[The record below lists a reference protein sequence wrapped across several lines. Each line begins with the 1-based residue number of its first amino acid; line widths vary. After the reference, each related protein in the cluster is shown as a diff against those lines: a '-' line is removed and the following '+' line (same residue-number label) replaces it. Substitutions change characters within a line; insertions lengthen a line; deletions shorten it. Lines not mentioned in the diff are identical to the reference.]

1 MAAKTEGSSPFRGR
15 FSRPALIVAVLL
27 VGGLSPA
34 QKLPKIDSIQLPS
47 VPKLRN
53 GSMEWGTALP
63 EDWKV
68 LKNGAG
74 DIRVKRDESVKV
86 DGSAALRI
94 SAPNG
99 GEGSVAQRMMA
110 DPGAVF
116 LVKGSIRI
124 DGDLQTQIWM
134 QFLGS
139 DGKPVGSKLVYMNAG
154 TRDWTSF
161 ETEVSV
167 PMEAREITFGF
178 NTFESGEFWVDRIKF
193 EPMEGLSVGPAIAVP
208 PRAQEQDPVL
218 PYPGLI
224 SGDPELWMD
233 MHLRL
238 KRQVQTKKP
247 EVVFIGDSI
256 TEMWDRNLWARY
268 FSIRNAANA
277 GIRGDRTNQVLY
289 RIQDGLLDG
298 LSPKLVV
305 LAVGVNNLWKDQYG
319 VERTSEAIKIICN
332 QILSRCPRTRILLVG
347 VFPTDRN
354 PESGFRIVVPE
365 INQAI
370 AKIADGKSIRF
381 VDIGGK
387 FLQKDGSI
395 SREVMP
401 DGLHLSPAG
410 YEIYAR
416 NIAPVVY
423 SILGRS

>member
-1 MAAKTEGSSPFRGR
+1 
-15 FSRPALIVAVLL
+15 
-27 VGGLSPA
+27 
-34 QKLPKIDSIQLPS
+34 
-47 VPKLRN
+47 
-53 GSMEWGTALP
+53 
-63 EDWKV
+63 
-68 LKNGAG
+68 
-74 DIRVKRDESVKV
+74 
-86 DGSAALRI
+86 
-94 SAPNG
+94 
-99 GEGSVAQRMMA
+99 
-110 DPGAVF
+110 
-116 LVKGSIRI
+116 
-124 DGDLQTQIWM
+124 
-134 QFLGS
+134 
-139 DGKPVGSKLVYMNAG
+139 
-154 TRDWTSF
+154 
-161 ETEVSV
+161 
-167 PMEAREITFGF
+167 
-178 NTFESGEFWVDRIKF
+178 
-193 EPMEGLSVGPAIAVP
+193 
-208 PRAQEQDPVL
+208 
-218 PYPGLI
+218 
-224 SGDPELWMD
+224 
-233 MHLRL
+233 
-238 KRQVQTKKP
+238 
-247 EVVFIGDSI
+247 
-256 TEMWDRNLWARY
+256 MWDRNLWARY

-298 LSPKLVV
+298 LTPKLVV

-319 VERTSEAIKIICN
+319 VERTSEAVKIICN